1 MNPRMKPQQF
11 QFRVNHRI
19 RVNEV
24 RVVSSD
30 GKQLGVLPISQALKL
45 AMDQGKDLVE
55 VSAEANPPVC
65 RIVDFGKF
73 RYEQAKK
80 HKGDGKQSVASK
92 IKELKFHVNIGEH
105 DYSNKLKHATEFL
118 QKGMRVKVSLYFRGR
133 EMAYQEFGTQLI
145 KRVLNDVSSFAH
157 CDAPPRLLGKN
168 LHVLLIPGKAKHK
181 PGDPLPGD
189 SAAVPAGAAASASPP
204 PPRSISAPQPF
215 GTPINIEIK
224 PTGG

>member
-1 MNPRMKPQQF
+1 MKHQPF

-19 RVNEV
+19 RATEV
-24 RVVSSD
+24 RVVADD

-45 AMDQGKDLVE
+45 AMEQGMDLVE
-55 VSAEANPPVC
+55 VAAEAKPPVC

-92 IKELKFHVNIGEH
+92 VKELKFHVNIGEH
-105 DYSNKLKHATEFL
+105 DYSIKLKHASEFL

-145 KRVLNDVSSFAH
+145 NRVLGDVAEFAH

-181 PGDPLPGD
+181 APEAAPRTAAMGPPG
-189 SAAVPAGAAASASPP
+189 SASSVSP
-204 PPRSISAPQPF
+204 APSRPASPSTSSQPF
-215 GTPINIEIK
+215 GAPIKIDLK
-224 PTGG
+224 VGGS